1 MGERNMPRVAVL
13 RDVRTSLAN
22 WLTGLQR
29 VAEDE
34 TGKHYPPETAGMI
47 SGNTVQGALVDIS
60 RLTIKIQQLFIEHP
74 ELQEHF
80 GAVAA

>member
-1 MGERNMPRVAVL
+1 MKQTMPPVAVL
-13 RDVRTSLAN
+13 REVRTSLAN

-29 VAEDE
+29 VVEDE
-34 TGKHYPPETAGMI
+34 TGRHVPAETAGSI

-74 ELQEHF
+74 EVQKEF
-80 GAVAA
+80 GAIAA